1 MAIMMATHGHH
12 DGNPLPSLRQPVGR
26 YAATG
31 TPAGRHTGSQAHR
44 HMGGV
49 GCGEV
54 SVGGFLFGIAW
65 GSRNPCGEKFFLQLL
80 SAHVSTGNWRREKLF
95 KKFLS
100 AQVVP
105 GAPSRSRYQ
114 AKPAQK
120 WLHGRPRAPVRT
132 RYQPKLARIGPLGHH
147 GAERSRRKSC
157 SPHTFP
163 PETGAERSR
172 RKNLSTQVS
181 ASPGCAK
188 KELSHTHLTSP
199 HPASPHP
206 AHHTLH
212 ATHHVG
218 AQARQHEGAQ
228 ARWHP
233 GHARPS

>member
-26 YAATG
+26 HAAMG

-172 RKNLSTQVS
+172 RKNSL
-181 ASPGCAK
+181 
-188 KELSHTHLTSP
+188 HTGFGFARPCQKGTLPHVPHLTSP
-199 HPASPHP
+199 RPTPP
-206 AHHTLH
+206 CPTPPRTTPHHTPH
-212 ATHHVG
+212 TMC
-218 AQARQHEGAQ
+218 
-228 ARWHP
+228 WHT
-233 GHARPS
+233 GHPWPS